1 MKCTDCGKELS
12 KEQEKNNEE
21 IAVKSGT
28 KRLDMCGNCWAEYCH
43 HAETGD

>member
-12 KEQEKNNEE
+12 KEQEKRNEE
-21 IAVKSGT
+21 ISQKSKT
-28 KRLDMCGNCWAEYCH
+28 KKLNMCANCWSDFCH